1 VRLVAE
7 MSGRIRVVTI
17 GSPTHL
23 DELGTW
29 VGALTDDISIISGA
43 TTATRGLEEVVEH
56 VPDIVLVAF
65 EPYAVETY
73 DLVHALLTRF
83 PAMRIVVLTSFA
95 TGDSLWQLLRAG
107 VRAVLHKDTA
117 PEDLVTALRAVQS
130 GHTLMGAHASK
141 GLFAA
146 HAERTP
152 LRRAELQ
159 ILKLLASG
167 LSYEEIATRLAISQ
181 STLKRY
187 LREIESR
194 LGAKNRIQA
203 VAHATKQGLI

>member
-29 VGALTDDISIISGA
+29 VGALTDDISVISGA

-56 VPDIVLVAF
+56 VPDIVIVHF

-83 PAMRIVVLTSFA
+83 PAMRIVVLTSFSTA
-95 TGDSLWQLLRAG
+95 ESLWQLFRAG
-107 VRAVLHKDTA
+107 VRAVLHRDTA

-130 GHTLMGAHASK
+130 GHTLLGAHATK
-141 GLFAA
+141 GLFATDGA
-146 HAERTP
+146 RTP

-159 ILKLLASG
+159 ILKLLAQG
-167 LSYEEIATRLAISQ
+167 LSYDEIATRLAISQ

-187 LREIESR
+187 LRDIETR
-194 LGAKNRIQA
+194 LNAKNRVQA
-203 VAHATKQGLI
+203 VANATRQGLI